1 MGASAAAGTLIKTC
15 GVGEHIVS
23 VPASSTT
30 ITLDAGTYDFKFE
43 VTSVDGQAN
52 SGFFQMGISAGT
64 CIATAVKNDGS
75 TDAQTSTEPRQQRR
89 SSSAEPSAEP
99 TSAGTTGTTTTS
111 AEPSMEPSS
120 EPSSE
125 EADTVPGMPTDTYEP
140 TSALTAAANAPMTD
154 APTDAEETVIVATFE
169 VAGDVEDFDEDAF
182 IVGLAVLLGVESWQI
197 TIVSVQ
203 RRSIT
208 VVTNVVAETEDQAS
222 LIEVSL
228 SEVTELDEIG
238 GATVLGAVTTECTGS
253 LCTTN
258 APTTA
263 ATSEQETLPDTGN
276 PASKVQASNM
286 STLFVALLVIM
297 IISC

>member
-1 MGASAAAGTLIKTC
+1 
-15 GVGEHIVS
+15 
-23 VPASSTT
+23 
-30 ITLDAGTYDFKFE
+30 
-43 VTSVDGQAN
+43 
-52 SGFFQMGISAGT
+52 
-64 CIATAVKNDGS
+64 
-75 TDAQTSTEPRQQRR
+75 
-89 SSSAEPSAEP
+89 
-99 TSAGTTGTTTTS
+99 
-111 AEPSMEPSS
+111 
-120 EPSSE
+120 
-125 EADTVPGMPTDTYEP
+125 MPTDTYEP
-140 TSALTAAANAPMTD
+140 TSALTAEPT
-154 APTDAEETVIVATFE
+154 TDAEETVIVATFE

-182 IVGLAVLLGVESWQI
+182 IAGLAVLLGIESWQI

-258 APTTA
+258 PPTTA
-263 ATSEQETLPDTGN
+263 ATAEQETLPTGN

>member
-99 TSAGTTGTTTTS
+99 TSAGTTGTTTTGTTSATSSGSSGTTTTGTTSATTTTSAEPS

-120 EPSSE
+120 EQ
-125 EADTVPGMPTDTYEP
+125 ADTVPGMPTDTYEP

-169 VAGDVEDFDEDAF
+169 VAGDVEDFDEDA
-182 IVGLAVLLGVESWQI
+182 
-197 TIVSVQ
+197 
-203 RRSIT
+203 
-208 VVTNVVAETEDQAS
+208 
-222 LIEVSL
+222 
-228 SEVTELDEIG
+228 
-238 GATVLGAVTTECTGS
+238 
-253 LCTTN
+253 
-258 APTTA
+258 
-263 ATSEQETLPDTGN
+263 
-276 PASKVQASNM
+276 
-286 STLFVALLVIM
+286 
-297 IISC
+297 